1 MDSQERWAIFRV
13 FVNLQEGTPLGS
25 HNLYPVFFQTKPH
38 HPRHS
43 EMLKKQPLAV
53 SFGQEPEGRKLKF
66 QGLQGI
72 GLVVIELVMM
82 MMMTMMMMTLLLI
95 TIVTIIVCFF

>member
-1 MDSQERWAIFRV
+1 MLTYRRV
-13 FVNLQEGTPLGS
+13 APWVPTIYILS
-25 HNLYPVFFQTKPH
+25 VQTKPH

-82 MMMTMMMMTLLLI
+82 VMMMMMMTLLLI
-95 TIVTIIVCFF
+95 TIVTIIIVCVFF

>member
-1 MDSQERWAIFRV
+1 
-13 FVNLQEGTPLGS
+13 
-25 HNLYPVFFQTKPH
+25 
-38 HPRHS
+38 
-43 EMLKKQPLAV
+43 MLKKQPLAV

-82 MMMTMMMMTLLLI
+82 VMMMMMMMTLLLI
-95 TIVTIIVCFF
+95 TIVTIIIVCVCFFNQVLLFIFIIYYDHFISTISILT

>member
-1 MDSQERWAIFRV
+1 
-13 FVNLQEGTPLGS
+13 
-25 HNLYPVFFQTKPH
+25 
-38 HPRHS
+38 
-43 EMLKKQPLAV
+43 MLKKQPLAV

-82 MMMTMMMMTLLLI
+82 MMTMMMMMTLLLI
-95 TIVTIIVCFF
+95 TIVTIIVFFLNQLLLFIFIIYYDHFISTISILT